1 MKRLALQCG
10 VLLAG
15 FLGLLLIGSLIE
27 ALTPCP
33 VGTVLALLG
42 CLFGGWRLLEM
53 EEVEGKKKGRC
64 AMGAA
69 HRPDRPERNDQNGN
83 K

>member
-15 FLGLLLIGSLIE
+15 FLGLLLLGSLIE

-42 CLFGGWRLLEM
+42 CMFGGWRLLEA
-53 EEVEGKKKGRC
+53 EEAARREENGKKNR
-64 AMGAA
+64 
-69 HRPDRPERNDQNGN
+69 
-83 K
+83 

>member
-1 MKRLALQCG
+1 MKQLAMQCG
-10 VLLAG
+10 ALLAG

-42 CLFGGWRLLEM
+42 CLWGGWRLLEM
-53 EEVEGKKKGRC
+53 EEVEAKKEAARRGGHDGTGEDGR
-64 AMGAA
+64 
-69 HRPDRPERNDQNGN
+69 
-83 K
+83 